1 MKSEGLNTK
10 DRKEDMDCIFC
21 NIAEGKTNSRVVF
34 QNEEIIAFDDI
45 HPQAPIHIL
54 IIPKKHIQSLN
65 QIEDNDLPLLTR
77 MLVTAKTIAKQVNIY
92 DSGYRLVINTG
103 KEGGQVIQ
111 HLHLHLLG
119 GKQLRG

>member
-1 MKSEGLNTK
+1 LKSEGLNTK